1 VPADPRFEVVVAGA
15 FAASPRALW
24 AHARTMEGVNAE
36 LGPWVHMSVP
46 RALAHRPLE
55 EAPLGAEAFVSTM
68 SLLGLVPFDRHHLV
82 LTSVTPEHGFEERSW
97 SWLQR
102 AWWHDRTITPLRG
115 GCRLVDRVRFTPRV
129 MLAAPLTK
137 RLVRATFVHRHERL
151 RAKFGVLDEAL

>member
-102 AWWHDRTITPLRG
+102 AWWHDRTITPLHAAGDAG
-115 GCRLVDRVRFTPRV
+115 GTAHEAPR
-129 MLAAPLTK
+129 A
-137 RLVRATFVHRHERL
+137 RHVRAPP
-151 RAKFGVLDEAL
+151 RAPAREVRRAG